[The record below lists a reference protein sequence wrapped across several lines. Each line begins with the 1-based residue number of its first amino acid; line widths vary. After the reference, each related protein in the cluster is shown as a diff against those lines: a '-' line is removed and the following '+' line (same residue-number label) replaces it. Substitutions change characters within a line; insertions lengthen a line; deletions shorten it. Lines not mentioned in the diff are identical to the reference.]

1 MAELQNEQSPAS
13 DVQLAELLEGVR
25 GRLSALVE
33 RIPEQDSVIE
43 SADVDAIQELLDQRS
58 EVIEQMTRATE
69 SVPDLLGRCEPG
81 PVVLK
86 AIGAIE
92 TLLSHLREADRRAT
106 RSIERQCASLQKEL
120 DQARAASTA
129 AQVYQGA
136 KNTPPPARFSD
147 REV

>member
-1 MAELQNEQSPAS
+1 MTESRKADSPTS
-13 DVQLAELLEGVR
+13 DVQLVELLEGVH
-25 GRLSALVE
+25 GRLAKLVE

-43 SADVDAIQELLDQRS
+43 SADVDAIQELLEQRS
-58 EVIEQMTRATE
+58 VVIEQMTRATE

-81 PVVLK
+81 PAVLK

-120 DQARAASTA
+120 DQARTASTA

-136 KNTPPPARFSD
+136 TNTPPPARFSD